1 MTTRLDSPLKREIS
15 VGGEAYTLTITPEGL
30 KLVPKG
36 RRKGYELSW
45 QALVS
50 GEEALAVALN
60 ASVAQGP
67 PATG

>member
-1 MTTRLDSPLKREIS
+1 MTTRLESPLKREIS

-60 ASVAQGP
+60 ASIAQGP
-67 PATG
+67 AATG